1 MAKMANRRMFAK
13 SVIGSARFLR
23 MPPTSRLL
31 YYDLG
36 MQADDDGIVEAFS
49 VMRTTAANE
58 DDLRVLVS
66 KGFVTILDNEDLV
79 AYITDWNTNN
89 YIQKDRYCA
98 SRYKGLLVRVQSQAQ
113 AENALD
119 TGCIHTVSATDTVG
133 IPAVSGVDT
142 QVRKELSKSK
152 YSKERGKGAAE
163 PPKGFAP
170 PTLNQLEMFCSENG
184 LNIDCERFLYYYEA
198 RGWKLSGGMAMTD
211 WKAAVRSWARMEHN
225 PDLKNQNDKKGDS
238 PEGNPYYVEGAIML

>member
-1 MAKMANRRMFAK
+1 MANRRMFAK

-66 KGFVTILDNEDLV
+66 KGFVTILDNEDLI

-89 YIQKDRYCA
+89 TIRQDRYSE
-98 SRYKGLLVRVQSQAQ
+98 SRYKGLLVRLQGG
-113 AENALD
+113 NAMD
-119 TGCIHTVSATDTVG
+119 TIGV
-133 IPAVSGVDT
+133 PAVNQMETNGTPMVNQMET
-142 QVRKELSKSK
+142 QVRLGEVKLSKAKS
-152 YSKERGKGAAE
+152 GKGRGAAE

-170 PTLNQLEMFCSENG
+170 PTLSELELFCSENG

-211 WKAAVRSWARMEHN
+211 WKAAVRSWERREHN
-225 PDLKNQNDKKGDS
+225 PDLKNQNDKKGDN
-238 PEGNPYYVEGAIML
+238 PEDNPYYMEGAITL

>member
-1 MAKMANRRMFAK
+1 MGVMAKMANRRMFAK

-66 KGFVTILDNEDLV
+66 KGFVTILDNEDLI

-89 YIQKDRYCA
+89 TIRQDRYSE
-98 SRYKGLLVRVQSQAQ
+98 SRYKGLLVRLQGG
-113 AENALD
+113 NDMD
-119 TGCIHTVSATDTVG
+119 TIGV
-133 IPAVSGVDT
+133 PAVNQMETNGTPMVNQMET
-142 QVRKELSKSK
+142 QVRLGEVKLNKDKSSKG
-152 YSKERGKGAAE
+152 RGAAE

-170 PTLNQLEMFCSENG
+170 PTLSELELFCSENG
-184 LNIDCERFLYYYEA
+184 LNIDCKRFLYYYEA

-211 WKAAVRSWARMEHN
+211 WKAAVRSWARRELN
-225 PDLKNQNDKKGDS
+225 PSINPNAS

>member
-1 MAKMANRRMFAK
+1 MANRRMFAK

-66 KGFVTILDNEDLV
+66 KGFVTILDNEDLI

-89 YIQKDRYCA
+89 TIRQDRYSE
-98 SRYKGLLVRVQSQAQ
+98 SRYKGLLVRLQGG
-113 AENALD
+113 NAMD
-119 TGCIHTVSATDTVG
+119 TIGV
-133 IPAVSGVDT
+133 PAVNQMETNGTPMVNQMET
-142 QVRKELSKSK
+142 QVRLGEVKLNKDKSSKG
-152 YSKERGKGAAE
+152 RGAAE

-170 PTLNQLEMFCSENG
+170 PTLSELEMFCSENE
-184 LNIDCERFLYYYEA
+184 LNIDCKRFLYYYEA
-198 RGWKLSGGMAMTD
+198 RGWKLSGGIAMTD
-211 WKAAVRSWARMEHN
+211 WKAAARSWARNEHS
-225 PDLKNQNDKKGDS
+225 PDRKEQNDKKSDK
-238 PEGNPYYVEGAIML
+238 PEDDPYYWPGAIICTRSD

>member
-1 MAKMANRRMFAK
+1 MAKMANRRMFSK

-66 KGFVTILDNEDLV
+66 KGFVTILDNEDLI
-79 AYITDWNTNN
+79 AYITYWNTNN
-89 YIQKDRYCA
+89 TIRQDRYSE
-98 SRYKGLLVRVQSQAQ
+98 SRYKGLLVRLQGG
-113 AENALD
+113 NAMD
-119 TGCIHTVSATDTVG
+119 TIGV
-133 IPAVSGVDT
+133 PAVNQMETNGTPMVNQVETQGRLGEVKLNKDKSGKG
-142 QVRKELSKSK
+142 R
-152 YSKERGKGAAE
+152 GAAE

-170 PTLNQLEMFCSENG
+170 PTLNQLEMFCSENE
-184 LNIDCERFLYYYEA
+184 LNIDCKRFLYYYEA

-211 WKAAVRSWARMEHN
+211 WKAAVRSWERREHN
-225 PDLKNQNDKKGDS
+225 PDLKNQNDKKGDN
-238 PEGNPYYVEGAIML
+238 PEDNPYYVEGAIML

>member
-1 MAKMANRRMFAK
+1 MAKMANRRMFSK

-66 KGFVTILDNEDLV
+66 KGFVTILDNEDLI

-89 YIQKDRYCA
+89 TIRQDRYSE
-98 SRYKGLLVRVQSQAQ
+98 SRYKGLLVRLQGG
-113 AENALD
+113 NAMD
-119 TGCIHTVSATDTVG
+119 TIGV
-133 IPAVSGVDT
+133 PAVNQMETNGTPMVNQMET
-142 QVRKELSKSK
+142 QVRLGEVKLSKAKS
-152 YSKERGKGAAE
+152 GKGRGAAE

-170 PTLNQLEMFCSENG
+170 PTLSELEMFCSENG
-184 LNIDCERFLYYYEA
+184 LNIDCKRFLYYYEA

-211 WKAAVRSWARMEHN
+211 WKAAVRSWERREHN
-225 PDLKNQNDKKGDS
+225 PDLKNQNDKKGDD
-238 PEGNPYYVEGAIML
+238 PEDNSYYVEGAIML